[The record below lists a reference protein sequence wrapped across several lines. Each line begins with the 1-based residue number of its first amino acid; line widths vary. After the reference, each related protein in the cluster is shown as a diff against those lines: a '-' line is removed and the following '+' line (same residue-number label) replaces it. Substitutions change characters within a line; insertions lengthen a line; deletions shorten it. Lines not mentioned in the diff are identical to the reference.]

1 MNTIID
7 NVSSLV
13 RKLDLA
19 QNPLVRR
26 ERRYSGESNIAYTSD
41 FLIDDYRFLN
51 SNLFKLAVDSVA
63 ERIRPSRVEC
73 RIAGKQK
80 NEVAKRYWDNSFMP
94 QKISAL
100 VADALA
106 LGSAYMIVW
115 HDGASPFLSAESA
128 RGMTARHDPV
138 TGRVVDAVKRY
149 YERTPEGGVAVE
161 HVIYYGSDAVV
172 HFERAGNGGLK
183 ETKRVE
189 NPLGVPPVVS
199 LINKQRLGAGD
210 VGASV
215 IDSMEPLVDMLNKLL
230 ADLATASEAT
240 ARPKR
245 WATGISLEEVEDG
258 FTADG
263 DEPVQAEVTSPFSE
277 ADGVWTS
284 ENESARF
291 GVLDGSSLT
300 GFDTA
305 CSIVLEQISAVSCL
319 PGHLLGV
326 RSSQPASADAV
337 RATEAGL
344 TARAEQATS
353 VFAPDLELATRLLI
367 AVGEGVPLSQVEVR
381 ISWADPATR
390 SEAQAADAVSK
401 LYSLGIITVDEARQ
415 RMGLPVMESKPKPK
429 VALL

>member
-1 MNTIID
+1 MNINKIE
-7 NVSSLV
+7 SLV
-13 RKLDLA
+13 QRLDIN
-19 QNPLVRR
+19 QNRLVRR
-26 ERRYSGESNIAYTSD
+26 ERRYSGDSVITFTSD
-41 FLIDDYRFLN
+41 SLIDSYRDLN
-51 SNLFKLAVDSVA
+51 SNLFKLAVDSVS

-73 RIAGKQK
+73 FIAGKQK
-80 NEVAKRYWDNSFMP
+80 NDVAKRYWEDSHIP

-115 HDGASPFLSAESA
+115 HDGDSPFLSAESA
-128 RGMTARHDPV
+128 RGMVANHDPI

-149 YERTPEGGVAVE
+149 YETTPLGGVKTE
-161 HVIYYGSDAVV
+161 HVIYYSADEIV
-172 HFERAGNGGLK
+172 HLTRAGNGHL
-183 ETKRVE
+183 ETVETLE
-189 NPLGVPPVVS
+189 NPIGVPPVVS
-199 LINKQRLGAGD
+199 LINRQRLGAGD
-210 VGASV
+210 AGASV

-245 WATGISLEEVEDG
+245 WATGISLDEVEDG

-263 DEPVQAEVTSPFSE
+263 DAPVQAEVTSPFSE
-277 ADGVWTS
+277 SDGIFTT
-284 ENESARF
+284 ENEQARF
-291 GVLDGSSLT
+291 GTLDGSSLT

-305 CSIVLEQISAVSCL
+305 VSIVLEQISAVSCL

-353 VFAPDLELATRLLI
+353 VFAPDLELAMRLLI
-367 AVGEGVPLSQVEVR
+367 AIGEGIPLSQVDVR
-381 ISWADPATR
+381 IRWSDPATR
-390 SEAQAADAVSK
+390 SEAQAADAVAK
-401 LYSLGIITVDEARQ
+401 LFSLGVITRDEARQ
-415 RMGLPVMESKPKPK
+415 RMGLPADEVKPKPK
-429 VALL
+429 VAVL